1 MCVRV
6 LVLVGSRVCECTC
19 GYACSWARVYVC
31 VRADAPSGE
40 MRMRRMWCASA
51 QVGKSIC
58 EWEKGVP
65 TTPGGR
71 SADVGCGM
79 QIRDHEDL
87 YCKMP
92 NNWGVVHRVC
102 KS

>member
-58 EWEKGVP
+58 EWEIKGCAYYAWGKVS
-65 TTPGGR
+65 GCR
-71 SADVGCGM
+71 LWNADT
-79 QIRDHEDL
+79 
-87 YCKMP
+87 
-92 NNWGVVHRVC
+92 
-102 KS
+102 